1 MPYRCAK
8 FERNQSTG
16 RVFFGWLKVTFVK
29 RYEEEEEEEDD
40 EEDEEEEDEEEEDE
54 EEEEEEKGEENSSGT
69 HISRTTWPI
78 SFKFG
83 M

>member
-8 FERNQSTG
+8 FERNRSMG
-16 RVFFGWLKVTFVK
+16 RVFSWLKVTFVK
-29 RYEEEEEEEDD
+29 RC
-40 EEDEEEEDEEEEDE
+40 
-54 EEEEEEKGEENSSGT
+54 EEKKKKVKEIGQFSGT
-69 HISRTTWPI
+69 HISRTTRSI